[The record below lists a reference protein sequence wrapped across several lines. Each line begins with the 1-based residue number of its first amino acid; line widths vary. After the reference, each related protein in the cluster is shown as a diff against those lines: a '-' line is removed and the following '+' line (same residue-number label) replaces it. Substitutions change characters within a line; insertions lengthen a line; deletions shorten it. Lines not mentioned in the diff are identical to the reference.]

1 MKGLNTLTL
10 NDATVRAALQL
21 YLDQVLF
28 RDGAAPEVT
37 ALNPKREG
45 SNYGDYEYALTVKE
59 RAPACPSAISAA
71 AE

>member
-45 SNYGDYEYALTVKE
+45 SNH
-59 RAPACPSAISAA
+59 ACPLSTQRS
-71 AE
+71 